1 MKILN
6 RIAVLVDPNQTPKP
20 ICQKEHEELVL
31 LCRKLTGV
39 AYQVILMN
47 MEIFNTTMLVFIL
60 SSIIYLIRKT
70 TTLCHDVDSL
80 KNKVNN

>member
-1 MKILN
+1 MSSTKKEEKEDMKILN

-39 AYQVILMN
+39 AY
-47 MEIFNTTMLVFIL
+47 
-60 SSIIYLIRKT
+60 
-70 TTLCHDVDSL
+70 
-80 KNKVNN
+80 

>member
-1 MKILN
+1 MAYWSISMSSKPNTKEEKEDLKILN

-39 AYQVILMN
+39 AY
-47 MEIFNTTMLVFIL
+47 
-60 SSIIYLIRKT
+60 
-70 TTLCHDVDSL
+70 
-80 KNKVNN
+80 

>member
-1 MKILN
+1 MHYHAHWGISMSSTKKEEKEDMKILN

-39 AYQVILMN
+39 AY
-47 MEIFNTTMLVFIL
+47 
-60 SSIIYLIRKT
+60 
-70 TTLCHDVDSL
+70 
-80 KNKVNN
+80 

>member
-1 MKILN
+1 MLNYAHWGISMSSTKKEEKEDLKILN

-39 AYQVILMN
+39 AY
-47 MEIFNTTMLVFIL
+47 
-60 SSIIYLIRKT
+60 
-70 TTLCHDVDSL
+70 
-80 KNKVNN
+80 